1 MHFVGMETS
10 HSFLSWNMEQFFKMG
25 HATSKKYLA
34 LGLLSSNPLE
44 FPTTSFA
51 VRRVE
56 KFEIHS
62 LIYFKVSA
70 IMQWHLALQSYSISF
85 REKRIFMK
93 GKPLQVNCVQL
104 APFLKLYKRSP
115 IQRCSCVQKK
125 TKVSFHCI
133 QNNLFKSQA
142 KPEIY
147 HAKMFLAQ
155 AEKLITDLVLIGT
168 GQSNT

>member
-1 MHFVGMETS
+1 
-10 HSFLSWNMEQFFKMG
+10 
-25 HATSKKYLA
+25 
-34 LGLLSSNPLE
+34 
-44 FPTTSFA
+44 
-51 VRRVE
+51 
-56 KFEIHS
+56 
-62 LIYFKVSA
+62 
-70 IMQWHLALQSYSISF
+70 
-85 REKRIFMK
+85 MK

-125 TKVSFHCI
+125 KKTKVSFHCI
-133 QNNLFKSQA
+133 QNNLFKPRA

-155 AEKLITDLVLIGT
+155 AEKLIPDLVLIGT

>member
-1 MHFVGMETS
+1 MCWKAYFHLKTQMHFVGMETS

-70 IMQWHLALQSYSISF
+70 IMQ
-85 REKRIFMK
+85 
-93 GKPLQVNCVQL
+93 
-104 APFLKLYKRSP
+104 
-115 IQRCSCVQKK
+115 
-125 TKVSFHCI
+125 
-133 QNNLFKSQA
+133 
-142 KPEIY
+142 
-147 HAKMFLAQ
+147 
-155 AEKLITDLVLIGT
+155 
-168 GQSNT
+168 

>member
-1 MHFVGMETS
+1 
-10 HSFLSWNMEQFFKMG
+10 
-25 HATSKKYLA
+25 
-34 LGLLSSNPLE
+34 
-44 FPTTSFA
+44 
-51 VRRVE
+51 
-56 KFEIHS
+56 
-62 LIYFKVSA
+62 
-70 IMQWHLALQSYSISF
+70 
-85 REKRIFMK
+85 MK